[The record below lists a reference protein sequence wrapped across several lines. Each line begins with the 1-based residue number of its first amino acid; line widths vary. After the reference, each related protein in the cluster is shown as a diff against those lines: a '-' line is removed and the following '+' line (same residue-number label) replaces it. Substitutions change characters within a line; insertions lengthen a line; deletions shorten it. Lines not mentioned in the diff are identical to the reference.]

1 MFKMIAA
8 LPFPLLY
15 IAANGKVID
24 ANITAQD
31 VLLLSNRHLQQRF
44 LQTIFAPEE
53 EVGLLIKR
61 CVQVGADIAAHG
73 LQQLANPKNFF
84 SLYAS
89 AIALDVDKKHAIL
102 VLLAPEM
109 GRRSIEQQSRRYE
122 LAETVSRIALEMA
135 HEIKNPL
142 AGLRGA
148 AQWLSEQSQTPD
160 CLEAIHMILSEVD
173 RIKTRIDNFLQ
184 LAPRAQVGMELINI
198 HTVIDEVCN
207 SYYNEQHN
215 VQINTNPVINLKKIY
230 DPSLPMI
237 SVHRSRFRQAIEN
250 LWRNAI
256 EADASYIEWKTGI
269 ATNEQLLHSSSV
281 ILAISITNDGQTVP
295 KELRNHLFEPFVT
308 GKKRGSGLGLAIV
321 QRVMQEH
328 HGRVSVKCEEG
339 HTRMVLHLP
348 ISPIVKK

>member
-1 MFKMIAA
+1 MLKMIAD

-24 ANITAQD
+24 ANIAAQD

-44 LQTIFAPEE
+44 LHTIFAPEK

-148 AQWLSEQSQTPD
+148 AQWLSEQPQTPD
-160 CLEAIHMILSEVD
+160 CLEAVHMILSEVD

-207 SYYNEQHN
+207 SHYNA
-215 VQINTNPVINLKKIY
+215 QINANSVINLKKTY

-237 SVHRSRFRQAIEN
+237 SVHHNRLRQAIEN

-256 EADASYIEWKTGI
+256 EADANHIEWQTGI
-269 ATNEQLLHSSSV
+269 ATNEQLPHSSSV
-281 ILAISITNDGQTVP
+281 ILEVSITNDGQAVP
-295 KELRNHLFEPFVT
+295 KKLRNHLFEPFVT

-328 HGRVSVKCEEG
+328 HGRVSLKCEEG
-339 HTRMVLHLP
+339 RTSIILHLP
-348 ISPIVKK
+348 ISPIVKNQ